1 MHVAPMTLF
10 LVACNAVPP
19 GADTS
24 SGLVPIV
31 VPGTAAWPDAAD
43 GSLSIVTGIDEGLG
57 WGNARS
63 IFPFDITAVRDA
75 FANPDA
81 VVDRREIDTWTV
93 DMDVTDDPVSFTLH
107 DETTDMGVTVEFD
120 VTWRMGA
127 VRGSE
132 DSPAEEVARFD
143 KTAGTAFID
152 VLQGSVDLVA
162 DGEQT
167 RIELV
172 QQLDAT
178 LGGEDERI
186 AAYLADLNAS
196 VWAVCNG
203 EPLPTYD

>member
-1 MHVAPMTLF
+1 MTLL

-19 GADTS
+19 GADAS
-24 SGLVPIV
+24 QGLVPLE
-31 VPGTAAWPDAAD
+31 VPGAAAWPDAAD
-43 GSLSIVTGIDEGLG
+43 GSLSIITGIDEGLG
-57 WGNARS
+57 WGDARS
-63 IFPFDITAVRDA
+63 IFSFSITTVRDA

-81 VVDRREIDTWTV
+81 VADRRELDTWTV
-93 DMDVTDDPVSFTLH
+93 DEDVTDDPVSFTLH
-107 DETTDMGVTVEFD
+107 DETTDMGVTVDFD
-120 VTWRMGA
+120 ITWRMGA
-127 VRGSE
+127 VKGSE
-132 DSPAEEVARFD
+132 DRPEEVVARFD

-167 RIELV
+167 RIELE
-172 QQLDAT
+172 QELDAT

-196 VWAVCNG
+196 VWAVCRG